1 MLKKF
6 IVPLMT
12 ICTLLFAVSC
22 EEAEEISEYANWK
35 SRNTHYVDSIADLA
49 RNGVGGWTAVKA
61 YTMGDSL
68 GTDGDNKYYI
78 YVQKLEEGAGTYS
91 PQDGDTV
98 RVHYSGR
105 LIPTDQNPLGLVF
118 DKSYSSSFLNEDT
131 DVPVLLAVD
140 GTVVGFG
147 TALMHMVEGDRW
159 KVVIPQYLG
168 YQGNKSGSIPAY
180 STLIFDMKLARV
192 YRNGDDNDTN
202 WH

>member
-1 MLKKF
+1 M
-6 IVPLMT
+6 
-12 ICTLLFAVSC
+12 
-22 EEAEEISEYANWK
+22 
-35 SRNTHYVDSIADLA
+35 
-49 RNGVGGWTAVKA
+49 
-61 YTMGDSL
+61 
-68 GTDGDNKYYI
+68 
-78 YVQKLEEGAGTYS
+78 
-91 PQDGDTV
+91 
-98 RVHYSGR
+98 
-105 LIPTDQNPLGLVF
+105 F

-168 YQGNKSGSIPAY
+168 YQGDKSGSIPAY